1 MSKKSVTVCRGLSRY
16 FCSGKLHSP
25 FTVVLRR
32 AWFLVISVFVFSHH
46 SVALTLPEDKF
57 EKERAQFLT
66 LEKNLKS
73 MPAHRLSI
81 LDKDIHELA
90 HYPLYP
96 YLLRLKLQRTMTL
109 KNKREIEAFLEHYS
123 SQPASYGMRYRW
135 LNYLA
140 AKGHESAFLDSYRT
154 GMGAKLTCQALH
166 YQLDKTDNP
175 KALLTDV
182 DALWY
187 HGKSQPDEC
196 DPLFY
201 QWRKNGLMTPEKVIK
216 RIEIAAKEGNRR
228 IIPYLKR
235 QLPANLQYIADAWLA
250 VTRDVGAVNYTQ
262 HFSLKNTDHES
273 KVLTWAIEKLAW
285 RRPEQ
290 AVKAYNTYVS
300 KKVFSQP
307 QLHIIRR
314 AIALSYALDRRPEA
328 AKWLNIADKPGARDD
343 VKLWHVAYLLRQQ
356 RWQQVLEVIAS
367 AKPELQN
374 EENYRYWRARA
385 LEALGN
391 TMQATVLYQQLA
403 QERHYYGFMASAR
416 IGTTP
421 NLSNSPVPR
430 DASAIARLA
439 TTPATLRALEFYRLG
454 RRSEARREWRYLLST
469 LPDKQVTHAGVLA
482 YEWGLYDQAIVSFAK
497 SGYWDDVQRRFPLA
511 FEDHFKHQ
519 SSMYEVPNALAM
531 AIARR
536 ESSFRADAVS
546 PVGAAGLMQLMP
558 GTARYVAKK
567 KVSQDTLFNVKDN
580 VEFGVQYLRYLM
592 DKLDNNPVLVSASYN
607 AGWRK
612 VLEWLPAEESLPVDI
627 WIENIP
633 YRETRHYVK
642 AVMAYQHIYEQ
653 QLGSNK
659 NIFPQLAQDI
669 IPTTRAITTHPV
681 TGDTQLAPQ

>member
-1 MSKKSVTVCRGLSRY
+1 ML
-16 FCSGKLHSP
+16 
-25 FTVVLRR
+25 
-32 AWFLVISVFVFSHH
+32 VFSHQAV
-46 SVALTLPEDKF
+46 SLTLPADKF
-57 EKERAQFLT
+57 EEERAQFLT

-73 MPAHRLSI
+73 MPAHRLSL
-81 LDKDIHELA
+81 LDKDIHALA

-96 YLLRLKLQRTMTL
+96 YLLRIKLQRTMTL
-109 KNKREIEAFLEHYS
+109 KNKREIEAFLEYYS

-140 AKGHESAFLDSYRT
+140 AKGHEHAFLDSYRA

-166 YQLDKTDNP
+166 YQLDETDNP

-216 RIEIAAKEGNRR
+216 RIEIAATEGNRR
-228 IIPYLKR
+228 ILPYLRR
-235 QLPANLQYIADAWLA
+235 QLPDNLQYIADAWLA
-250 VTRDVGAVNYTQ
+250 VTRDVGAVNYAK
-262 HFSLKNTDHES
+262 HFSLKNPNHES
-273 KVLTWAIEKLAW
+273 NVLTWAIEKLAW
-285 RRPEQ
+285 RNPEQ
-290 AVKAYNTYVS
+290 AVKAYNTYIP
-300 KKVFSQP
+300 KNVFSQP

-314 AIALSYALDRRPEA
+314 AIALSYALDRRAEA
-328 AKWLNIADKPGARDD
+328 GEWLQIADKPGARDD
-343 VKLWHVAYLLRQQ
+343 VKLWHVSYLLRQQ
-356 RWQQVLEVIAS
+356 QWQQVLAVIAS
-367 AKPELQN
+367 AKPELQD

-430 DASAIARLA
+430 DGSAIARLA

-454 RRSEARREWRYLLST
+454 RRTEARREWRYLLST
-469 LPDKQVTHAGVLA
+469 LPDEQVTHAGVLA

-511 FEDHFKHQ
+511 FEDHFKQQ
-519 SSMYEVPNALAM
+519 SSTYEVPNALAM

-612 VLEWLPAEESLPVDI
+612 VLEWLPADESLPVDI

-653 QLGSNK
+653 QLGSDK
-659 NIFPQLAQDI
+659 NIFPQLAQDV

>member
-1 MSKKSVTVCRGLSRY
+1 MSNVSNNTTIYHRLSAPLRGLVRQGGRLIGLLILSALML
-16 FCSGKLHSP
+16 SG
-25 FTVVLRR
+25 R
-32 AWFLVISVFVFSHH
+32 AY
-46 SVALTLPEDKF
+46 ALSLPTDQF

-66 LEKNLKS
+66 LEKHLKS
-73 MPAHRLSI
+73 MPAHSLST
-81 LDKDIHELA
+81 LDKDIHALA

-96 YLLRLKLQRTMTL
+96 YLLRLKLQRTMSLRT
-109 KNKREIEAFLEHYS
+109 KRDIETFLEHYS
-123 SQPASYGMRYRW
+123 SEPASYGMRYRW

-140 AKGHESAFLDSYRT
+140 AKGHEHAFLDSYRA
-154 GMGAKLTCQALH
+154 GMGAKLTCQALR
-166 YQLDKTDNP
+166 YQLDETDNP
-175 KALLTDV
+175 KTLLTDV

-201 QWRKNGLMTPEKVIK
+201 QWRKNGLMTADKVIK

-235 QLPANLQYIADAWLA
+235 QLPEQMQYIADAWLA
-250 VTRDVGAVNYTQ
+250 VTRDVGAVNYGKR
-262 HFSLKNTDHES
+262 FPLKNATYEAE
-273 KVLTWAIEKLAW
+273 VLTWAIEKLAW
-285 RRPEQ
+285 RNPEQ
-290 AVKAYNTYVS
+290 AVKAYNKYVP
-300 KKVFSQP
+300 KNLFSTP

-314 AIALSYALDRRPEA
+314 AIALSYALDRRAEA
-328 AKWLNIADKPGARDD
+328 GEWLKIADTPGANDD
-343 VKLWHVAYLLRQQ
+343 VKLWHVAFLLRQQ
-356 RWQQVLEVIAS
+356 QWQQVLAVIATAS
-367 AKPELQN
+367 PELQN

-403 QERHYYGFMASAR
+403 QERHYYGFMASAH
-416 IGTTP
+416 IGATP
-421 NLSNSPVPR
+421 NLSNNPVPR
-430 DASAIARLA
+430 DGSAIARLA

-454 RRSEARREWRYLLST
+454 RRTQARREWRYLLST
-469 LPDKQVTHAGVLA
+469 LPDEQVTHAGVLA

-511 FEDHFKHQ
+511 FEDHFKEQ
-519 SSMYEVPNALAM
+519 SSTYEVPNALAM

-558 GTARYVAKK
+558 GTAQYVAKE
-567 KVSQDTLFNVKDN
+567 KVSQDSLFNVRDN

-612 VLEWLPAEESLPVDI
+612 VLEWLPANESLPVDI

-653 QLGSNK
+653 QLGTDK
-659 NIFPQLAQDI
+659 NIFPQLSQDV
-669 IPTTRAITTHPV
+669 IPTTRAIKTHPV
-681 TGDTQLAPQ
+681 TGAMSLAPQ

>member
-1 MSKKSVTVCRGLSRY
+1 MSKKSVTVCRGLSGHVCNAKRGSA
-16 FCSGKLHSP
+16 FSAG
-25 FTVVLRR
+25 LRIT
-32 AWFLVISVFVFSHH
+32 WLFVFSMLVFSHQAV
-46 SVALTLPEDKF
+46 SLTLPADKF
-57 EKERAQFLT
+57 EEERAQFLT

-73 MPAHRLSI
+73 MPAHRLSL
-81 LDKDIHELA
+81 LDKDIHALA

-96 YLLRLKLQRTMTL
+96 YLLRIKLQRTMTL
-109 KNKREIEAFLEHYS
+109 KNKREIEAFLEYYS

-140 AKGHESAFLDSYRT
+140 AKGHEHAFLDSYRA

-166 YQLDKTDNP
+166 YQLDETDNP

-216 RIEIAAKEGNRR
+216 RIEIAATEGNRR
-228 IIPYLKR
+228 ILPYLRR
-235 QLPANLQYIADAWLA
+235 QLPDNLQYIADAWLA
-250 VTRDVGAVNYTQ
+250 VTRDVGAVNYAK
-262 HFSLKNTDHES
+262 HFSLKNPNHES
-273 KVLTWAIEKLAW
+273 NVLTWAIEKLAW
-285 RRPEQ
+285 RNPEQ
-290 AVKAYNTYVS
+290 AVKAYNTYIP
-300 KKVFSQP
+300 KNVFSQP

-314 AIALSYALDRRPEA
+314 AIALSYALDRRAEA
-328 AKWLNIADKPGARDD
+328 GEWLQIADKPGARDD
-343 VKLWHVAYLLRQQ
+343 VKLWHVSYLLRQQ
-356 RWQQVLEVIAS
+356 QWQQVLAVIAS
-367 AKPELQN
+367 AKPELQD

-430 DASAIARLA
+430 DGSAIARLA

-454 RRSEARREWRYLLST
+454 RRTEARREWRYLLST
-469 LPDKQVTHAGVLA
+469 LPDEQVTHAGVLA

-511 FEDHFKHQ
+511 FEDHFKQQ
-519 SSMYEVPNALAM
+519 SSTYEVPNALAM

-612 VLEWLPAEESLPVDI
+612 VLEWLPADESLPVDI

-653 QLGSNK
+653 QLGSDK
-659 NIFPQLAQDI
+659 NIFPQLAQDV